1 MEENNQVV
9 ETPKTETQD
18 WSGLKLNYPRTIKVG
33 LGFCM
38 VMIFWTVYN
47 FVVPLLL
54 EQAFG
59 FSNTIRNI
67 IVGIASAL
75 CIFLLPFF
83 GKKSDKCRSK
93 WGRRTPFIVVGTAVS
108 IISMVLIPLS
118 VHSQLDKSQA
128 TRTEYKNFFMVADSQ
143 TLTPDGTMTREE
155 LLGSWWDKADN
166 GDFSFVE
173 KTTYDK
179 LLSIHHTSEAARAY
193 FVKIY
198 NAKVD
203 SNDNG
208 ILGLFANPTEFYL
221 YNTYYNADKNLVT
234 DEEPVAITA
243 EEYEAFSADYSK
255 YLKFGADEYT
265 SKAVNNNLKAGSL
278 AFFIVALLLI
288 IISQTVIRTPA
299 VSLMPDVTPSPLRS
313 PGNAMINLIG
323 GVGGAIGFLIY
334 TVTFM
339 FEDKLSLPTQYW
351 IIFGAMAIALAVV
364 LVLFILLVK
373 EKQWVNENQTVCEEY
388 GLETGNEPTEEE
400 SKAPSIS
407 MFKEYSKDKLISF
420 FLILGSIF
428 MWFIGYYAISTN
440 LAIYCVKI
448 LELGSGLASI
458 VSGAS
463 MLVAAIGFIP
473 VGILARKIGR
483 RWSIILGFVLAVVSF
498 ILVGIFVTPSSG
510 GKMIIFT
517 LCYLISGFGLIFAN
531 VNTLPMVLELSRPKD
546 VGKFTGYYYVA
557 TMTAQTLGPIFGGL
571 VMDYISSR
579 GIFFFSAIVI
589 AIGAL
594 LMLFVKHGES
604 PDFDTKLKKN
614 KVNA

>member
-1 MEENNQVV
+1 MEDNQVAQR
-9 ETPKTETQD
+9 ETNQTKD

-33 LGFCM
+33 LGFCV

-83 GKKSDKCRSK
+83 GKKSDKCKSK
-93 WGRRTPFIVVGTAVS
+93 YGRRTPFIVVGTAIS
-108 IISMVLIPLS
+108 IIAMVLIPLS
-118 VHSQLDKSQA
+118 VNGQLSESHA
-128 TRTEYKNFFMVADSQ
+128 TRNTYKNFFLVEDASVH
-143 TLTPDGTMTREE
+143 TPDGTTTREE
-155 LLGSWWDKADN
+155 LLGTWWDKADK

-173 KTTYDK
+173 KSTYVK
-179 LLSIHHTSEAARAY
+179 LIEVHGTSQEARAY
-193 FVKIY
+193 FTKIY

-208 ILGLFANPTEFYL
+208 FLGFGGKPTKFYK
-221 YNTYYNADKNLVT
+221 YPTYYGENNELER
-234 DEEPVAITA
+234 DEKVAIDKK
-243 EEYEAFSADYSK
+243 EYNALKEDYSK
-255 YLKFGADEYT
+255 YLKYGADEYT
-265 SKAVNNNLKAGSL
+265 SNAVNSNMKTGALV
-278 AFFIVALLLI
+278 FFIIALLLV
-288 IISQTVIRTPA
+288 IISQTIIRTPA

-323 GVGGAIGFLIY
+323 GVGGAVGFLIY
-334 TVTFM
+334 TITFM
-339 FEDKLSLPTQYW
+339 FEDKLALPTQYW
-351 IIFGAMAIALAVV
+351 IIFGSMAVALGLV
-364 LVLFILLVK
+364 LALFILLVK
-373 EKQWVNENQTVCEEY
+373 ENKWVKENQLICEQY
-388 GLETGNEPTEEE
+388 GLETGNEEQE
-400 SKAPSIS
+400 KNAPRVN
-407 MFKEYSKDKLISF
+407 MFKQYGKAKMTSF
-420 FLILGSIF
+420 FLILGSISL
-428 MWFIGYYAISTN
+428 WFIGYYAISTN
-440 LAIYCVKI
+440 LAIYAVKV

-483 RWSIILGFVLAVVSF
+483 RWSIILGFGLAIVSF
-498 ILVGIFVTPSSG
+498 ILVGLFVTPASSS
-510 GKMIIFT
+510 KMAVFT

-531 VNTLPMVLELSRPKD
+531 VNTLPMVLELSTPRD

-579 GIFFFSAIVI
+579 GIFFFSAICI
-589 AIGAL
+589 TIGAI

-604 PDFDTKLKKN
+604 PDFATKGKRKA
-614 KVNA
+614 VA